1 MLIKKCVVLFSGK
14 GTNLKNLLENQ
25 SELNGKLQYIAAFTD
40 NSDAPGVKIC
50 NDYNLTVTV
59 GHGSNLDSDLSDFL
73 VEQAPDII
81 VLAGYMRII
90 PASIVKNYKSKIVN
104 IHPSLLPKYPGL
116 NTYQKVLENKDQY
129 HGATVHFVTDILDG
143 GPIILQGKF
152 EISEKI
158 TLADLENLTH
168 KIEYKI
174 FPIVIGW
181 IANDIIAADG
191 EYIRFKSKIIE
202 SPITYLMK
210 NESL

>member
-1 MLIKKCVVLFSGK
+1 M
-14 GTNLKNLLENQ
+14 
-25 SELNGKLQYIAAFTD
+25 
-40 NSDAPGVKIC
+40 
-50 NDYNLTVTV
+50 
-59 GHGSNLDSDLSDFL
+59 
-73 VEQAPDII
+73 
-81 VLAGYMRII
+81 
-90 PASIVKNYKSKIVN
+90 
-104 IHPSLLPKYPGL
+104 
-116 NTYQKVLENKDQY
+116 LENKDQY